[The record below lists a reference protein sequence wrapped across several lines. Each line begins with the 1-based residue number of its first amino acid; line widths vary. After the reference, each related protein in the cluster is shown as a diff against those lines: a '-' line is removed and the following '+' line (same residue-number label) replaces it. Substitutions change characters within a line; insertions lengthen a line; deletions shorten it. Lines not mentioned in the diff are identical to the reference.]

1 MTAIRSGYLY
11 SGSATGTPR
20 LAAPKAKRAASR
32 RWLYYNSLMAAR
44 LMPVLWKSSG
54 VTLRALW
61 RVARQLFHEAAGTLF
76 AAFAIYGVVAAW
88 RQWKYRPVPWLMG
101 FALIYAVMMAA
112 FAFAAFRSARR
123 IR

>member
-1 MTAIRSGYLY
+1 
-11 SGSATGTPR
+11 
-20 LAAPKAKRAASR
+20 
-32 RWLYYNSLMAAR
+32 
-44 LMPVLWKSSG
+44 MPVLWKSSG

-76 AAFAIYGVVAAW
+76 AAFAIYGFLAVW

-101 FALIYAVMMAA
+101 FALIYAVMMAV
-112 FAFAAFRSARR
+112 FAIAAFRSARR

>member
-1 MTAIRSGYLY
+1 M
-11 SGSATGTPR
+11 
-20 LAAPKAKRAASR
+20 
-32 RWLYYNSLMAAR
+32 YYNSRMDAR
-44 LMPVLWKSSG
+44 WLPVFWKSTG
-54 VTLRALW
+54 VTSRALW

-76 AAFAIYGVVAAW
+76 AAFAIYGLLAAW

-101 FALIYAVMMAA
+101 FALIYAIMMAV